1 MSENI
6 KKNAIPAA
14 GYVYQTRQ
22 GLLILCE
29 WLDAPSRYGRV
40 KFECDD
46 EADAPKG
53 LDDIVVERSDNLVD
67 LQQVKFTPDPDAHLL
82 CWEWLLEKA
91 GKTARS
97 RSMLRKWF
105 DAFKKVDAAR
115 IGEISLVTN
124 RRPDSDIE
132 ACLEEGKISFAKVAS
147 GWREKVIAD
156 LGSVEACDQFF
167 GLLNIRHSDKGY
179 ERLEHEIDARL
190 RAHGTAEGIAL
201 LKNVAL
207 NWATQTN
214 LPAPD
219 GWITLGAVRTILQA
233 KPPTPLLE
241 DFDVPAGYEVP
252 DATFHAEFLKDAIAS
267 TGKPLV
273 LKGPPGRGK
282 STYLSALREQLA
294 ERDIPTVRHH
304 YFLSTTERGRDR
316 IHSHVVEQSIQ
327 TQIRDLHPDVPNVG
341 GGLRALLEA
350 GATYYKERGKP
361 FVLILDG
368 LDHVWRVNAGDK
380 RPLDDLFSQVLPCP
394 ENLVLLVGT
403 QPVDDSQLPNDLLVA
418 APKGQWRELPA
429 MSEDAVLGYLRKAIH
444 QGRLLTNGAHSA
456 AGVDEEVQRAA
467 ARLRARTNGHPLHVI
482 YATAELEHGEHVLS
496 EWNVE
501 KLRGD
506 LTADAKTYYGSLWVT
521 LPPSL
526 KDALHLV
533 CAFPF
538 FWPSFAFGQIA
549 EAAKNALPEIQK
561 VQHLLHSSAAGL
573 KVFHESLAAYVRATD
588 DHQERIEHLT
598 PEVAKWL
605 ETLAPTALRVNWLWT
620 VQARLGAPQNLISG
634 LTRDWIMQR
643 LEEGYPESLFET
655 LLTEALAAAL
665 DNGAFADAYR
675 LAHLG
680 SRMVGGSQ
688 FQMEDDDMARLV
700 AFTLTLAVDEG
711 VVTEAIASR
720 HETDILKVAAL
731 GLALNAR
738 GNRVEAQMCGDEA
751 FRRYQGQ
758 SRFSR
763 GYGGTGGFKFL
774 ATAFAQLGVF
784 AETADELA
792 QSVARNSPAAW
803 MHRVQMLVNEG
814 NLDDLMVV
822 AASLP
827 DGKRKNAISNAC
839 IRAAA
844 TANVSIAA
852 RPDFGS
858 LARTPF
864 VAAVEAAHTRVS
876 KQLAGEIQ
884 VDWLKGDYYQRK
896 EDLAALMHQWFFRA
910 VHLALSMAAEGKTDF
925 DFPKAPIYK
934 DRENITTFLDALS
947 GIAAQV
953 AHHWWR
959 GEFVDFHEL
968 YELLAPV
975 PTVRFRE
982 SYDWTSSSE
991 DFRGGLHRIACDIRL
1006 GSILLDNFQDVS
1018 LPAETMAE
1026 AVKYTWFDGALFR
1039 ERYAAGSLTPLTRS
1053 AAEAFIHTQRE
1064 RLDADVRHETSVHL
1078 QTPLQLCAIALAHE
1092 LKPAARELCR
1102 QTWELTTGYSHRKD
1116 PTLGNTV
1123 QAISYLVE
1131 AAPDDARRLLVRIA
1145 PQIHRVLDYTDGK
1158 GTRYVLSEA
1167 DELLAKLHPPA
1178 LVVKYAEHTDAGE
1191 WSAAEDSLQAYV
1203 AQGVSDGWP
1212 LDALMRTG
1220 MQAETRDA
1228 LVRLAKDGNESAV
1241 ETLQAL
1247 DGHNGWEIGLLRK
1260 ESREQSSTEG
1270 KPYAGDVKTFEPEQL
1285 QALLDDLS
1293 ESYGERDQRLREW
1306 YQHWDDA
1313 GHGKRLLDKLDG
1325 LLLSEAGRQRDVLVL
1340 SDLAFET
1347 RRRLSGPKAAWSYL
1361 VNAQIFRGGWIGNFA
1376 ESQVKTRT
1384 RLELVVK
1391 HYAGRCDEFVT
1402 ATAYGMFG
1410 EPPKRIAPAELM
1422 VYFYAQQGRI
1432 PEAVKF
1438 AEAMVDCVI
1447 EDTRTLP
1454 LAPPRW
1460 AAEAATPFMPAA

>member
-1 MSENI
+1 MSEDI
-6 KKNAIPAA
+6 KNTAIPAA

-22 GLLILCE
+22 GLRVLCD
-29 WLDAPSRYGRV
+29 WLDAPTRYGRL

-46 EADAPKG
+46 ETEAPTG
-53 LDDIVVERSDNLVD
+53 LDDIVVERSDDLVD
-67 LQQVKFTPDPDAHLL
+67 LQQVKFTPNPDAYPL
-82 CWEWLLEKA
+82 CWEWLLEKT
-91 GKTARS
+91 GKTAKS

-105 DAFKKVDAAR
+105 DAFRKLDPAR

-124 RRPDSDIE
+124 RRPDADIE
-132 ACLEEGKISFAKVAS
+132 ACLEAGKISFAKVATP
-147 GWREKVIAD
+147 WREKVIAELKTEQD
-156 LGSVEACDQFF
+156 CDQFF
-167 GLLNIRHSDKGY
+167 SLLNIRHSDKGY
-179 ERLEHEIDARL
+179 ERLEHEVDARL
-190 RAHGTAEGIAL
+190 RAHGTAEGIAN

-207 NWATQTN
+207 NWATQKN
-214 LPAPD
+214 RPAPD

-233 KPPTPLLE
+233 TPPTPLLE

-252 DATFHAEFLKDAIAS
+252 DATFHAEFLEDAIAS
-267 TGKPLV
+267 SGKTLV

-282 STYLSALREQLA
+282 STYLSALREDLA
-294 ERDIPTVRHH
+294 ERGVPTIRHH

-316 IHSHVVEQSIQ
+316 VHCHVVEQSIQ
-327 TQIRDLHPDVPNVG
+327 AQVKDLYPDVPNMG

-350 GATYYKERGKP
+350 CAAHYKERGKP
-361 FVLILDG
+361 IVLILDG

-394 ENLVLLVGT
+394 DNLVLLVGT
-403 QPVDDSQLPNDLLVA
+403 QPVDDAQLPNDLLVA
-418 APKGQWRELPA
+418 APKSQWRELPA
-429 MSEDAVLGYLRKAIH
+429 MSEDAVLSYLCKAIDE
-444 QGRLLTNGAHSA
+444 GRLSTNGANSA

-467 ARLRARTNGHPLHVI
+467 TELRARTNGHPLHVI
-482 YATAELEHGEHVLS
+482 YATAELEHGDRVLS
-496 EWNVE
+496 KWNVE
-501 KLRGD
+501 QLKGD

-526 KDALHLV
+526 KTALCLV

-538 FWPSFAFGQIA
+538 FWPSSAFGQIA
-549 EAAKNALPEIQK
+549 EATKNSLPEVQK
-561 VQHLLHSSAAGL
+561 VHHLLHSSAAGL
-573 KVFHESLAAYVRATD
+573 KVFHESLAVYVRATD
-588 DHQERIEHLT
+588 DYEERIKQLT
-598 PEVAKWL
+598 PEVAQWL
-605 ETLAPTALRVNWLWT
+605 ETSAPIALRVNWLWT
-620 VQARLGAPQNLISG
+620 IQARLGAPQNLISG

-665 DNGAFADAYR
+665 GTGAFADAYR
-675 LAHLG
+675 LAHLE

-700 AFTLTLAVDEG
+700 AFTLTLAADEG
-711 VVTEAIASR
+711 VVKEAIASR

-731 GLALNAR
+731 GLALDAR
-738 GNRVEAQMCGDEA
+738 GNRLEAKMCGDEA
-751 FRRYQGQ
+751 LRRYRGQ

-774 ATAFAQLGVF
+774 ATAFAQLGVI
-784 AETADELA
+784 AETADELT
-792 QSVARNSPAAW
+792 QSVTYNSPVSW
-803 MHRVQMLVNEG
+803 LPRVQMLVKEG
-814 NLDDLMVV
+814 NLDDLMAVT
-822 AASLP
+822 ALLP
-827 DGKRKNAISNAC
+827 DGESKSTISNAC

-844 TANVSIAA
+844 TAGVSIAA

-858 LARTPF
+858 LARTPL
-864 VAAVEAAHTRVS
+864 VAAVEAAHARVS
-876 KQLAGEIQ
+876 KPLTGEIP

-910 VHLALSMAAEGKTDF
+910 VHLGLSMAAEGKTEF
-925 DFPKAPIYK
+925 EFPKAPTYK

-959 GEFVDFHEL
+959 GEFVDFHDL

-975 PTVRFRE
+975 PTSRFRQ

-1018 LPAETMAE
+1018 LSVDTMAE
-1026 AVKYTWFDGALFR
+1026 AAKYAWFDSALFR
-1039 ERYAAGSLTPLTRS
+1039 EQYAAGSLTPMAND
-1053 AAEAFIHTQRE
+1053 AAESFIQTQRA
-1064 RLDADVRHETSVHL
+1064 RLDADVQHETSVHL
-1078 QTPLQLCAIALAHE
+1078 QTPLQLCAIALGHG

-1145 PQIHRVLDYTDGK
+1145 PQVHRVLDYTDGK

-1167 DELLAKLHPPA
+1167 DELLAKLGPSA
-1178 LVVKYAEHTDAGE
+1178 LVVKYAEHTDAGD
-1191 WSAAEDSLQAYV
+1191 WSQAEDSLQAYV
-1203 AQGVSDGWP
+1203 AQGVKDGWP

-1220 MQAETRDA
+1220 MQAEIRDA
-1228 LVRLAKDGNESAV
+1228 LVPLAKHGNARAV
-1241 ETLQAL
+1241 EMLRAL
-1247 DGHNGWEIGLLRK
+1247 DGQNGWEMGLLQK
-1260 ESREQSSTEG
+1260 ESHRSTSTEG

-1293 ESYGERDQRLREW
+1293 DSYGERNQRLRDW
-1306 YQHWDDA
+1306 YQHWDA
-1313 GHGKRLLDKLDG
+1313 TGHGKRLLDALDV
-1325 LLLSEAGRQRDVLVL
+1325 LLLSEAWRQRDVLVL

-1347 RRRLSGPKAAWSYL
+1347 RRKLSGPKAAWKYL
-1361 VNAQIFRGGWIGNFA
+1361 VNAQIHRGGWIGNLA
-1376 ESQVKTRT
+1376 ESQAKTRA
-1384 RLELVVK
+1384 RLDLVIQ
-1391 HYAGRCDEFVT
+1391 HFAGRCDEFVN
-1402 ATAYGMFG
+1402 ATAYSMFG
-1410 EPPKRIAPAELM
+1410 EPPERIAPAEVM

-1460 AAEAATPFMPAA
+1460 AAELAAPVTPAA